1 MNLEVYKDYERLSVK
16 TGTIIFREKDPADV
30 MYVIISG
37 RVSISKQVME
47 GIDKTLSVLEEGEYF
62 GEMSLLLKANRSAT
76 VTAMED
82 TELVKLER
90 DGFKQILRDF
100 PDAGMAMLIQLATRL
115 ETTNQEAILL
125 ALELALAERK
135 PREYASVS
143 GEQMIVATGSFEIK
157 DMREVLRRRK
167 ELQWS
172 SHTKIILNILKPGQ
186 GQDALIYVMQ
196 TDDIRETIK
205 LTSCFKELV
214 KWTISFAISTDDE
227 FLDTL
232 I

>member
-1 MNLEVYKDYERLSVK
+1 
-16 TGTIIFREKDPADV
+16 
-30 MYVIISG
+30 
-37 RVSISKQVME
+37 
-47 GIDKTLSVLEEGEYF
+47 
-62 GEMSLLLKANRSAT
+62 
-76 VTAMED
+76 
-82 TELVKLER
+82 
-90 DGFKQILRDF
+90 
-100 PDAGMAMLIQLATRL
+100 MAMLIQLATRL

-125 ALELALAERK
+125 ALELALAEHK

-186 GQDALIYVMQ
+186 GQDALIYVME

>member
-82 TELVKLER
+82 TELVKLSVMVLSR
-90 DGFKQILRDF
+90 YCGIFL
-100 PDAGMAMLIQLATRL
+100 T
-115 ETTNQEAILL
+115 QEWQCLF
-125 ALELALAERK
+125 
-135 PREYASVS
+135 S
-143 GEQMIVATGSFEIK
+143 
-157 DMREVLRRRK
+157 
-167 ELQWS
+167 
-172 SHTKIILNILKPGQ
+172 
-186 GQDALIYVMQ
+186 
-196 TDDIRETIK
+196 
-205 LTSCFKELV
+205 
-214 KWTISFAISTDDE
+214 
-227 FLDTL
+227 
-232 I
+232 

>member
-186 GQDALIYVMQ
+186 GQDALIYVME